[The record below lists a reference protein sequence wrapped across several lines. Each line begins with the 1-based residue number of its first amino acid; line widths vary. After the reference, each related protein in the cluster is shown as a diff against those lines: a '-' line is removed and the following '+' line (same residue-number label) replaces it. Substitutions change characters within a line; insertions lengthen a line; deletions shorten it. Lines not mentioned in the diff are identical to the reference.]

1 MAQLDL
7 PTVKAALPTKYG
19 SLISQSVVDTIN
31 QLSADP
37 HWAEVLQEN
46 FLNYAGILKSGSY
59 TIQQYI
65 DAITYASHRMKGDS
79 RLEAYAHT
87 FPQKYAQL
95 VSAGTSAR
103 DINGLVQSYNNT
115 KLVNNIMEQAIIPSW
130 LLHNSVFNEAIA
142 CQADLMRNANSEK
155 VRCDAAN
162 SLLTHLARPKD
173 VVPPI
178 NINIQDNSGMAELK
192 RAMLDMAS
200 AQQVAIQ
207 TGTSSTVTIAQH
219 KIIQGEVVTDE

>member
-7 PTVKAALPTKYG
+7 PTVKTALPSKYAG
-19 SLISQSVVDTIN
+19 LVTQDIVDTIN
-31 QLSADP
+31 QLATDP
-37 HWAEVLQEN
+37 HWAEVLQDN

-65 DAITYASHRMKGDS
+65 EAITYASHRMKGDT

-95 VSAGTSAR
+95 VSNGTSAR
-103 DINGLVQSYNNT
+103 DINGLVQSYNNN
-115 KLVNNIMEQAIIPSW
+115 KLVNNIMEQAVIPSW

-142 CQADLMRNANSEK
+142 CQAELMRNAKSEK

-162 SLLTHLARPKD
+162 SLLSHLARPKD
-173 VVPPI
+173 IVPPV
-178 NINIQDNSGMAELK
+178 NINITDNSGMAELK
-192 RAMLDMAS
+192 KAMLDMAD
-200 AQQVAIQ
+200 AQQFAIQ
-207 TGTSSTVTIAQH
+207 AGTSSTVAIAQH
-219 KIIQGEVVTDE
+219 KIIQGEVISSE